1 MALPYR
7 TRRVFRGIG
16 IATLFLALLLV
27 LVWMVWLLWL
37 DRYVVYTD
45 DGAHFD
51 FSRSN
56 QSISGEIAIPPEDD
70 VTVSIYFNE
79 GDGTLNVSAELLQLH
94 GYYVDRDML
103 AAGIPEVIAQLKKL
117 PSETPVMIELKDIV
131 GRFFYNTTLSDR
143 RYSGI
148 DIAGMED
155 LFAYLKKSDLYT
167 IAKFPALR
175 DYYYGLEHVSN
186 GLAIKGGYLW
196 MEPGTN
202 CYWLNPTKDGT
213 ITYLMQQILEIKAKG
228 FDEVILG
235 DFRFPDT
242 NSIVFDGDRR
252 EALQATALK
261 LLESCGTDRFAI
273 SFCVSDPKFIL
284 PEGSRSRIYFESI
297 PAADVGV
304 TANSCMITDLPVKL
318 AFITELK
325 DTRFD
330 DYGVLRPLTSAEL
343 DDKK

>member
-16 IATLFLALLLV
+16 IALLFLALLLV
-27 LVWMVWLLWL
+27 LTWVVWLLWL

-45 DGAHFD
+45 DGAYFD

-56 QSISGEIAIPPEDD
+56 QSISGEIAIPPADD
-70 VTVSIYFNE
+70 MTVSIYFNE
-79 GDGTLNVSAELLQLH
+79 GDSTLNVSAELRQLS
-94 GYYVDRDML
+94 GYYVDRNML
-103 AAGIPEVIAQLKKL
+103 AAGIPEVIEQLKKL
-117 PSETPVMIELKDIV
+117 PPETPVMIELKDIV
-131 GRFFYNTTLSDR
+131 GRFFYNTTISER

-155 LFAYLKKSDLYT
+155 LFAYLNQSDLYT
-167 IAKFPALR
+167 IAKIPALR
-175 DYYYGLEHVSN
+175 DYYHGLENVSH

-202 CYWLNPTKDGT
+202 CYWLNPSNEGT
-213 ITYLMQQILEIKAKG
+213 ISYLMQQILEIKAKG

-235 DFRFPDT
+235 DFRFPET
-242 NSIVFDGDRR
+242 TAIVFDGSPR
-252 EALQATALK
+252 EALQATAAR

-273 SFCVSDPKFIL
+273 SFCVSDAKIML
-284 PEGSRSRIYFESI
+284 PEGARSRMFFESI
-297 PAADVGV
+297 PAADVSIV
-304 TANSCMITDLPVKL
+304 ADSCLLTDLPIKL

-343 DDKK
+343 EEK

>member
-7 TRRVFRGIG
+7 TRRVLRGVG
-16 IATLFLALLLV
+16 IAAMFLALLLI

-56 QSISGEIAIPPEDD
+56 QSISGQIAIPPEDD
-70 VTVSIYFNE
+70 MTVSIYFNE
-79 GDGTLNVSAELLQLH
+79 GDGILNVSAELLQLS
-94 GYYVDRDML
+94 GYYVDRNML
-103 AAGIPEVIAQLKKL
+103 AAGIPQVIEQLKKL

-131 GRFFYNTTLSDR
+131 GRFFYNSTVSER

-148 DIAGMED
+148 DIAGMEQ
-155 LFAYLKKSDLYT
+155 LFDYLNQSDLYT
-167 IAKFPALR
+167 IAKIPALR
-175 DYYYGLEHVSN
+175 DYYHGLENVSH

-202 CYWLNPTKDGT
+202 CYWLNPASEGT
-213 ITYLMQQILEIKAKG
+213 ISYLQQQILELKGKG

-235 DFRFPDT
+235 DFRFPET
-242 NSIVFDGDRR
+242 TAIVFNGSPR
-252 EALQATALK
+252 EALQTAAAK
-261 LLESCGTDRFAI
+261 LLETCGTDRFAI
-273 SFCVSDPKFIL
+273 SFCVSDPKIAL
-284 PEGSRSRIYFESI
+284 PEARTRMYMEGVA
-297 PAADVGV
+297 AADVKIMAD
-304 TANSCMITDLPVKL
+304 TTLLTNLPVKL

-330 DYGVLRPLTSAEL
+330 DYGVLRPLSSAEL
-343 DDKK
+343 DEKK

>member
-1 MALPYR
+1 MTLPYR
-7 TRRVFRGIG
+7 TRRIFRGIG
-16 IATLFLALLLV
+16 IALLFLALVLV
-27 LVWMVWLLWL
+27 LTWMVWLLWL

-56 QSISGEIAIPPEDD
+56 QSITGQIAVPPEDD

-79 GDGTLNVSAELLQLH
+79 GDGILNVSAELRQLS

-117 PSETPVMIELKDIV
+117 PPETPVMIELKDIV
-131 GRFFYNTTLSDR
+131 GRFFYNTTISER
-143 RYSGI
+143 RFSGI

-155 LFAYLKKSDLYT
+155 LFAYLNQSDLYT
-167 IAKFPALR
+167 IAKIPALR
-175 DYYYGLEHVSN
+175 DYYHGLENVSH

-202 CYWLNPTKDGT
+202 CYWLNPTNEGT
-213 ITYLMQQILEIKAKG
+213 ISYLMQQVLEIKAKG

-235 DFRFPDT
+235 DFRFPET
-242 NSIVFDGDRR
+242 TAIVFDGSPR
-252 EALQATALK
+252 EALQATAAR
-261 LLESCGTDRFAI
+261 LLETCGTDRFAI
-273 SFCVSDPKFIL
+273 SFCVSDPKIAL
-284 PEGSRSRIYFESI
+284 PAEARTRMYMESI
-297 PAADVGV
+297 PAADVSIM
-304 TANSCMITDLPVKL
+304 ADSCLLTDLPIKL

-343 DDKK
+343 EEK

>member
-16 IATLFLALLLV
+16 IALLFLVLALV
-27 LVWMVWLLWL
+27 LTWMVWLLWL

-45 DGAHFD
+45 EGAHFD

-56 QSISGEIAIPPEDD
+56 QSITGEIAVPPEDD

-79 GDGTLNVSAELLQLH
+79 GDSTLNVSAELRQLS
-94 GYYVDRDML
+94 GYYVDRNML
-103 AAGIPEVIAQLKKL
+103 AAGIPEVIEQLKKL

-131 GRFFYNTTLSDR
+131 GRFFYNTTISER
-143 RYSGI
+143 RFSGI
-148 DIAGMED
+148 DIAGMEE
-155 LFAYLKKSDLYT
+155 LFAYLNQSDLYT
-167 IAKFPALR
+167 IAKIPALR
-175 DYYYGLEHVSN
+175 DYYHGLEHVSH

-202 CYWLNPTKDGT
+202 CYWLNPTNEGT
-213 ITYLMQQILEIKAKG
+213 ISYLMQQILEIKAKG

-235 DFRFPDT
+235 DFRFPET
-242 NSIVFDGDRR
+242 TAIVFDGSPR
-252 EALQATALK
+252 EALQATAAR
-261 LLESCGTDRFAI
+261 LLETCGTDRFAI
-273 SFCVSDPKFIL
+273 SFCVSDPKIAL
-284 PEGSRSRIYFESI
+284 PEGARTRMFFESI
-297 PAADVGV
+297 PAADVSV
-304 TANSCMITDLPVKL
+304 VANDCLLTDLPVKL
-318 AFITELK
+318 GFITELK

-343 DDKK
+343 EEK

>member
-16 IATLFLALLLV
+16 IALLFLALLLV
-27 LVWMVWLLWL
+27 LTWVVWLLWL

-45 DGAHFD
+45 DGAYFD

-56 QSISGEIAIPPEDD
+56 QSISGEIAIPPADD
-70 VTVSIYFNE
+70 MTVSIYFNE
-79 GDGTLNVSAELLQLH
+79 GDSTLNVSAELRQLS
-94 GYYVDRDML
+94 GYYVDRNML
-103 AAGIPEVIAQLKKL
+103 AAGIPEVIEQLKKL

-131 GRFFYNTTLSDR
+131 GRFFYNTTISER

-155 LFAYLKKSDLYT
+155 LFAYLNQSDLYT
-167 IAKFPALR
+167 IAKIPALR
-175 DYYYGLEHVSN
+175 DYYHGLENVSH

-202 CYWLNPTKDGT
+202 CYWLNPSNEGT
-213 ITYLMQQILEIKAKG
+213 ISYLMQQILEIKAKG

-235 DFRFPDT
+235 DFRFPET
-242 NSIVFDGDRR
+242 TAIVFDGSPR
-252 EALQATALK
+252 EALQATAAR

-273 SFCVSDPKFIL
+273 SFCVSDAKIML
-284 PEGSRSRIYFESI
+284 PEGARTRMFFESI
-297 PAADVGV
+297 PAADVSIV
-304 TANSCMITDLPVKL
+304 ADSCLLTDLPIKL

-343 DDKK
+343 EEK

>member
-7 TRRVFRGIG
+7 TRRLFRGIG
-16 IATLFLALLLV
+16 IAALFLALALV
-27 LVWMVWLLWL
+27 ITWMVWLLWL
-37 DRYVVYTD
+37 DRYVVYD
-45 DGAHFD
+45 DNGAHFD

-56 QSISGEIAIPPEDD
+56 HSITGQIAIPPEDD
-70 VTVSIYFNE
+70 VDISIYFNE
-79 GDGTLNVSAELLQLH
+79 GDSILNVSAELLQLN

-103 AAGIPEVIAQLKKL
+103 ASGIPQVIEQLKKL
-117 PSETPVMIELKDIV
+117 PAETPVMIELKDIV
-131 GRFFYNTTLSDR
+131 GRFFYNTTISER

-148 DIAGMED
+148 DIAAMED
-155 LFAYLKKSDLYT
+155 LFAYLNKSDLYT
-167 IAKFPALR
+167 IAKIPALR
-175 DYYYGLEHVSN
+175 DYYHGLENVSH

-202 CYWLNPTKDGT
+202 CYWLNPSNEGT
-213 ITYLMQQILEIKAKG
+213 ISYLMQQILEIKAKG

-235 DFRFPDT
+235 DFRFPDST
-242 NSIVFDGDRR
+242 SIVFNGSPR
-252 EALQATALK
+252 EALQNTAAR

-273 SFCVSDPKFIL
+273 SFCVTDTKLAL
-284 PEGSRSRIYFESI
+284 PEGARTRMYFESL
-297 PAADVGV
+297 PAADVSV
-304 TANSCMITDLPVKL
+304 VATECLLTDLPVQL

-330 DYGVLRPLTSAEL
+330 AYGVLRPLTSAEL

>member
-16 IATLFLALLLV
+16 IALLFLALLLV
-27 LVWMVWLLWL
+27 LTWVVWLLWL

-45 DGAHFD
+45 DGAYFD

-56 QSISGEIAIPPEDD
+56 QSISGEIAIPPADD
-70 VTVSIYFNE
+70 MTVSIYFNE
-79 GDGTLNVSAELLQLH
+79 GDSTLNVSAELRQLS

-103 AAGIPEVIAQLKKL
+103 AAGIPEVIEQLKKL

-131 GRFFYNTTLSDR
+131 GRFFYNTTISER

-155 LFAYLKKSDLYT
+155 LFAYLNQSDLYT
-167 IAKFPALR
+167 IAKIPALR
-175 DYYYGLEHVSN
+175 DYYHGLENVSH

-202 CYWLNPTKDGT
+202 CYWLNPSNEGT
-213 ITYLMQQILEIKAKG
+213 ISYLMQQILEIKAKG

-235 DFRFPDT
+235 DFRFPET
-242 NSIVFDGDRR
+242 TAIVFDGSPR
-252 EALQATALK
+252 EALQATAAR

-273 SFCVSDPKFIL
+273 SFCVSDAKMML
-284 PEGSRSRIYFESI
+284 PEGARSRMFFESI
-297 PAADVGV
+297 PAADVSIV
-304 TANSCMITDLPVKL
+304 ADSCLLTDLPIKL

-343 DDKK
+343 EEK

>member
-7 TRRVFRGIG
+7 IRRVLRGAG
-16 IATLFLALLLV
+16 IAALFLGLLLV

-56 QSISGEIAIPPEDD
+56 QTITGQIAIPPEDD

-79 GDGTLNVSAELLQLH
+79 GDSTLNVSAELRQLS
-94 GYYVDRDML
+94 GYYVDREML
-103 AAGIPEVIAQLKKL
+103 AAGIPEVIEQLKKL
-117 PSETPVMIELKDIV
+117 PSETPVMVELKDIT
-131 GRFFYNTTLSDR
+131 GRFFYNSTISER

-155 LFAYLKKSDLYT
+155 LFAYLNKSGLYT
-167 IAKFPALR
+167 IAKFPAFR
-175 DYYYGLEHVSN
+175 DYYHGLENVPH
-186 GLAIKGGYLW
+186 GLAIKSGYLW
-196 MEPGTN
+196 MEPETN
-202 CYWLNPTKDGT
+202 CYWLNPANDGALN
-213 ITYLMQQILEIKAKG
+213 YLIQQIMEIKAKG

-235 DFRFPDT
+235 DFRYPVAKVTFTETP
-242 NSIVFDGDRR
+242 R
-252 EALQATALK
+252 ENLQAAAAK
-261 LLESCGTDRFAI
+261 LLEACGTDRFAI
-273 SFCVSDPKFIL
+273 SFCVSDPKIML
-284 PEGSRSRIYFESI
+284 PEGSRSRMYFESI
-297 PAADVGV
+297 PASDVSLM
-304 TANSCMITDLPVKL
+304 AESCLLTDLPIKL

-330 DYGVLRPLTSAEL
+330 SYGVLRPLSSAEL
-343 DDKK
+343 EEK

>member
-1 MALPYR
+1 MTLPYR
-7 TRRVFRGIG
+7 TRRVLRGIG
-16 IATLFLALLLV
+16 IAALFLALLLI

-37 DRYVVYTD
+37 DRYVVYTA
-45 DGAHFD
+45 DGAYFD
-51 FSRSN
+51 FSLSNRSL
-56 QSISGEIAIPPEDD
+56 SGEIAVPPEDD
-70 VTVSIYFNE
+70 MTVSIYFNE
-79 GDGTLNVSAELLQLH
+79 GDSTLNVSAELRQLS
-94 GYYVDRDML
+94 GYYVDREML
-103 AAGIPEVIAQLKKL
+103 AAGIPEVIQQLKRL

-131 GRFFYNTTLSDR
+131 GRFFYNTTLSQR

-155 LFAYLKKSDLYT
+155 LFAYLNKSDLYT
-167 IAKFPALR
+167 IAKIPALR
-175 DYYYGLEHVSN
+175 DYYYGLENVSQ

-202 CYWLNPTKDGT
+202 CYWLNPANEGT
-213 ITYLMQQILEIKAKG
+213 QTYLMQQILELKGKG

-242 NSIVFDGDRR
+242 SAIVFNADRR
-252 EALQATALK
+252 ETLQNTAAK
-261 LLESCGTDRFAI
+261 LLETCATDRFAI
-273 SFCVSDPKFIL
+273 SFCVSDPKIAL
-284 PEGSRSRIYFESI
+284 PEARTRMYFEGIS
-297 PAADVGV
+297 AADVKI
-304 TANSCMITDLPVKL
+304 TAESCMLTNLPIKL

-343 DDKK
+343 DGK

>member
-7 TRRVFRGIG
+7 TRRVLRGVG
-16 IATLFLALLLV
+16 IALMFLALLLI

-56 QSISGEIAIPPEDD
+56 QSISGVIAVPPEDD
-70 VTVSIYFNE
+70 MTVSIYFNE
-79 GDGTLNVSAELLQLH
+79 GDGILNVSAELRQLS
-94 GYYVDRDML
+94 GYYVDREML
-103 AAGIPEVIAQLKKL
+103 AAGIPDVIAQLKKL

-131 GRFFYNTTLSDR
+131 GRFFYSSTVSDR
-143 RYSGI
+143 RYDRI
-148 DIAGMED
+148 DIAGMEE
-155 LFAYLKKSDLYT
+155 LFDYLNKSDLYT
-167 IAKFPALR
+167 IAKIPALR
-175 DYYYGLEHVSN
+175 DYYHGLENVSH

-202 CYWLNPTKDGT
+202 CYWLNPASEGT
-213 ITYLMQQILEIKAKG
+213 MTYLMQQILEIKSKG

-242 NSIVFDGDRR
+242 NAIVFNSSRR
-252 EALQATALK
+252 EALQTAAAK
-261 LLESCGTDRFAI
+261 LVETCGTDRFAI
-273 SFCVSDPKFIL
+273 SFCVSDPAVAL
-284 PEGSRSRIYFESI
+284 PAGRCRMYLEGVS
-297 PAADVGV
+297 AADAKIMAEQ
-304 TANSCMITDLPVKL
+304 TLLTDLPIRL
-318 AFITELK
+318 AFITDLK

-330 DYGVLRPLTSAEL
+330 EYGVLRPLTSAEL
-343 DDKK
+343 EDN

>member
-7 TRRVFRGIG
+7 TRRVLRGVG
-16 IATLFLALLLV
+16 IAALFLSLLLI

-56 QSISGEIAIPPEDD
+56 QSISGVIAIPPEDD
-70 VTVSIYFNE
+70 VTVSIYYNE
-79 GDGTLNVSAELLQLH
+79 GDGILNVSAELRQLS

-103 AAGIPEVIAQLKKL
+103 AAGIPDVIAQLKKL

-131 GRFFYNTTLSDR
+131 GRFFYNSTVSER
-143 RYSGI
+143 RYSNI
-148 DIAGMED
+148 DIAGMEE
-155 LFAYLKKSDLYT
+155 LFDYLNKSDLYT
-167 IAKFPALR
+167 IAKIPALR
-175 DYYYGLEHVSN
+175 DYYYGLENVSH

-213 ITYLMQQILEIKAKG
+213 ITYLMQQILELKSKG

-242 NSIVFDGDRR
+242 NSIVFDGSRR
-252 EALQATALK
+252 EALQTAAAK
-261 LLESCGTDRFAI
+261 LVETCGTDRFAI
-273 SFCVSDPKFIL
+273 SFCVSDPAVAL
-284 PEGSRSRIYFESI
+284 PEGRCRMYLEGVS
-297 PAADVGV
+297 AADAKIMADQ
-304 TANSCMITDLPVKL
+304 TLLTNLPVRL
-318 AFITELK
+318 AFITDLK

-343 DDKK
+343 DDK

>member
-7 TRRVFRGIG
+7 TRRVLRGFG
-16 IATLFLALLLV
+16 IAGLFLALLLI

-45 DGAHFD
+45 DGAYFD

-56 QSISGEIAIPPEDD
+56 QSISGEIALPPEDD
-70 VTVSIYFNE
+70 VTVSIYYNE
-79 GDGTLNVSAELLQLH
+79 GDGILNVSAELRQLS
-94 GYYVDRDML
+94 GYYVDREML

-117 PSETPVMIELKDIV
+117 PRETPVMIELKDIV
-131 GRFFYNTTLSDR
+131 GRFFYNSTISDR

-148 DIAGMED
+148 DIAGMEA
-155 LFAYLKKSDLYT
+155 LFDYLNKSDLYT
-167 IAKFPALR
+167 IAKIPALR
-175 DYYYGLEHVSN
+175 DYYYGLEHVSH

-202 CYWLNPTKDGT
+202 CYWLNPASEGT
-213 ITYLMQQILEIKAKG
+213 ISYLQQQILELKAKG

-242 NSIVFDGDRR
+242 NAIVFSGSKQ
-252 EALQATALK
+252 EALQNTAAR
-261 LLESCGTDRFAI
+261 LLDTCGSDRFAI
-273 SFCVSDPKFIL
+273 SFCVSDPKIVL
-284 PEGSRSRIYFESI
+284 PEGARTRVYMEGI
-297 PAADVGV
+297 PAADVSV
-304 TANSCMITDLPVKL
+304 MADSCTMANLPVEL

-330 DYGVLRPLTSAEL
+330 SYGVLRPLSSAEL
-343 DDKK
+343 EETK

>member
-7 TRRVFRGIG
+7 TRRVLRGVG
-16 IATLFLALLLV
+16 IALMFLALLLI

-56 QSISGEIAIPPEDD
+56 QSISGQIALPPEDD
-70 VTVSIYFNE
+70 MTISIYFNE
-79 GDGTLNVSAELLQLH
+79 GDGILNVSAELLQLS
-94 GYYVDRDML
+94 GYYVDRNML
-103 AAGIPEVIAQLKKL
+103 AAGIPQVIEQLKKL

-131 GRFFYNTTLSDR
+131 GRIFYNSTVSER

-148 DIAGMED
+148 DIAGMEQ
-155 LFAYLKKSDLYT
+155 LFDYLNQSDLYT
-167 IAKFPALR
+167 IAKIPALR
-175 DYYYGLEHVSN
+175 DYYHGLENVSH

-202 CYWLNPTKDGT
+202 CYWLNPANDGT
-213 ITYLMQQILEIKAKG
+213 ISYLQQQILEIKSKG

-235 DFRFPDT
+235 DFRFPET
-242 NSIVFDGDRR
+242 NAIVFNGSPR
-252 EALQATALK
+252 EALQTTAAK
-261 LLESCGTDRFAI
+261 LLETCGTDRFAI
-273 SFCVSDPKFIL
+273 SFCVSDPKISL
-284 PEGSRSRIYFESI
+284 PEALTRMYMEGIA
-297 PAADVGV
+297 AADVKIM
-304 TANSCMITDLPVKL
+304 ADSCLLTNLPVKL

-343 DDKK
+343 EEK

>member
-1 MALPYR
+1 MTLPYR
-7 TRRVFRGIG
+7 TRRIFRGIG
-16 IATLFLALLLV
+16 IALLFLALVLV
-27 LVWMVWLLWL
+27 LTWMVWLLWL

-56 QSISGEIAIPPEDD
+56 QSITGQIAVPPEDD

-79 GDGTLNVSAELLQLH
+79 GDGILNVSAELRQLS

-117 PSETPVMIELKDIV
+117 PPETPVMIELKDIV
-131 GRFFYNTTLSDR
+131 GRFFYNTTISER
-143 RYSGI
+143 RFSGI

-155 LFAYLKKSDLYT
+155 LFAYLNQSDLYT
-167 IAKFPALR
+167 IAKIPALR
-175 DYYYGLEHVSN
+175 DYYHGLENVSH

-202 CYWLNPTKDGT
+202 CYWLNPTNEGT
-213 ITYLMQQILEIKAKG
+213 ISYLMQQVLEIKAKG

-235 DFRFPDT
+235 DFRFPET
-242 NSIVFDGDRR
+242 TAIVFDGSPR
-252 EALQATALK
+252 EALQATAAR
-261 LLESCGTDRFAI
+261 LLETCGTDRFAI
-273 SFCVSDPKFIL
+273 SFCVSDPKIAL
-284 PEGSRSRIYFESI
+284 PAEARTRMYMESI
-297 PAADVGV
+297 PAADVSIM
-304 TANSCMITDLPVKL
+304 ADSCLLTDLPIKL

-343 DDKK
+343 EEQ

>member
-1 MALPYR
+1 MTLPYR
-7 TRRVFRGIG
+7 TRRVLRGAG
-16 IATLFLALLLV
+16 IAALFLALLLI

-56 QSISGEIAIPPEDD
+56 QSISGVIAVPPEDD
-70 VTVSIYFNE
+70 MTVSIYYNE
-79 GDGTLNVSAELLQLH
+79 GDGILNVSAELLQLS

-117 PSETPVMIELKDIV
+117 PAETPVMIEMKDIV
-131 GRFFYNTTLSDR
+131 GRFFYNSTVSDR

-148 DIAGMED
+148 DIAGMEE
-155 LFAYLKKSDLYT
+155 LFSFLSKSNLYT
-167 IAKFPALR
+167 IAKIPAFR
-175 DYYYGLEHVSN
+175 DYYHGLENVSH

-202 CYWLNPTKDGT
+202 CYWLNPSNEGT
-213 ITYLMQQILEIKAKG
+213 MTYLMQQILELKGKG
-228 FDEVILG
+228 FKEVVLG

-242 NSIVFDGDRR
+242 NSIVFSGSRK
-252 EALQATALK
+252 EALQEAAAK
-261 LLESCGTDRFAI
+261 LVETCGTDRFAI
-273 SFCVSDPKFIL
+273 SFCVSDPTVAL
-284 PEGSRSRIYFESI
+284 PAGRCRMYLE
-297 PAADVGV
+297 GV
-304 TANSCMITDLPVKL
+304 TAADAKTMAEQSLLTDLPVRL
-318 AFITELK
+318 VFITDLK
-325 DTRFD
+325 DTRFE

-343 DDKK
+343 EDQ